1 MRCDKLSGVREE
13 KPMTRG
19 FQNQDPMQN
28 VCFPKA
34 EPKPQ
39 HGRKP
44 DQACVELKEKR
55 TFEPKP
61 GH

>member
-1 MRCDKLSGVREE
+1 
-13 KPMTRG
+13 MTNG
-19 FQNQDPMQN
+19 FQHQDPMTNFSQ
-28 VCFPKA
+28 PKC

-39 HGRKP
+39 HGRKS
-44 DQACVELKEKR
+44 DEDTLKVKERR